1 MAEAGPNEVR
11 ELVDTA
17 YMRGRMSGRPR
28 SALVT
33 RAVNRACYAGRA
45 LWLVAALGGVAA
57 HRLVAADVTV
67 AAQGTEYL
75 LTRGMPGDQTQP
87 HLSINANG
95 GYLVW
100 QDNAVDGAGLGIGAA
115 ELNGSLSPIPTRM
128 FRVNEITAGDQENP
142 QVQLLKDGGAIFVWQ
157 GGKPG
162 AQDIWARVLG
172 PGGTFTSGDLR
183 LNTATGS
190 QHANPAVAV
199 LSDGRVVVLWSS
211 FGQDGSM
218 QGIFGQRLAPN
229 GDKLGGE
236 FQVNQFS
243 SYNQRNPA
251 LTAVDGGA
259 FVAAWVSEQQS
270 YENSVEVFARRF
282 DATGAALGDEFR
294 LNSATNLCAN
304 PVLAPGWNGGIV
316 AAWSERYLPDL
327 TNMWDV
333 VVGTFDAGGHPVG
346 SPAMI
351 NTYRPNNQFAPQ
363 IAALGD
369 TRLVVWDSLWE
380 DGSRDGV
387 YGRLLNANGLM
398 GDEFRINTTTVSQQL
413 QPVAAADG
421 ASRFLVAW
429 AGFAGGDASFEIF
442 GQRFAGQQVLPA
454 PGAPVVSA
462 LDSYSLMVSWAPL
475 AGYSDL
481 AGYRLFVD
489 GAATP
494 VVLTNNFYILTDL
507 DPATTHSFRLAYE
520 LTGSQ
525 VSPLSE
531 PATGMTWGRD
541 RNHDGLPD
549 DWQILYWGADSSTW
563 PAPSADA
570 DGDGASNLAEFLAG
584 TDPSN
589 AESALRVSIAPTTGG
604 LLVQWNALPGSIYQL
619 QTSGDLKSWSDAA
632 GPAFAPGSVASS
644 VIPGTN
650 STAYY
655 RVIRVR

>member
-1 MAEAGPNEVR
+1 
-11 ELVDTA
+11 
-17 YMRGRMSGRPR
+17 MRGTMSRRPR
-28 SALVT
+28 SASVT
-33 RAVNRACYAGRA
+33 PAVVRARHAGRA
-45 LWLVAALGGVAA
+45 VWLVLALGLAATYRVAA
-57 HRLVAADVTV
+57 ADLTV

-75 LTRGMPGDQTQP
+75 VTRGIPGDQTQP
-87 HLSINANG
+87 HLSINAHG

-128 FRVNEITAGDQENP
+128 FRVNELTAGDQENP
-142 QVQLLKDGGAIFVWQ
+142 QVQLLKNGGAIFVWQ
-157 GGKPG
+157 GGQAG
-162 AQDIWARVLG
+162 SQDIWARIIRPEGV
-172 PGGTFTSGDLR
+172 FTTGDLR
-183 LNTATGS
+183 LNTATGN
-190 QHANPAVAV
+190 QHANPAITL
-199 LSDGRVVVLWSS
+199 LSDGNLVVLWSS

-218 QGIFGQRLAPN
+218 QGVFGQRLAPN
-229 GDKLGGE
+229 GDKLGTE

-251 LTAVDGGA
+251 LTPVDGGA

-282 DATGAALGDEFR
+282 DAAGNPVGDEFR
-294 LNSATNLCAN
+294 LNTATNLCAN
-304 PVLAPGWNGGIV
+304 PVLAPGWNGGFV

-333 VVGTFDAGGHPVG
+333 VVGTFDAAGQPVG
-346 SPAMI
+346 SPAVV

-369 TRLVVWDSLWE
+369 TRLVVWDSLWQ

-387 YGRLLNANGLM
+387 YGRLLNSNGAV
-398 GDEFRINTTTVSQQL
+398 GGEFRVNTTTVSQQL
-413 QPVAAADG
+413 QPTVATDG
-421 ASRFLVAW
+421 SGRFLVAW

-442 GQRFAGQQVLPA
+442 GQRFAGEQVLPA

-475 AGYSDL
+475 AGYNDL

-494 VVLTNNFYILTDL
+494 LALTNNFYILSDL
-507 DPATTHSFRLAYE
+507 DPATTHNFRLAYE
-520 LTGSQ
+520 LTGGR

-531 PATGMTWGRD
+531 PASGLTWGRD

-549 DWQILYWGADSSTW
+549 DWQALYWGADSSMW

-584 TDPSN
+584 TDPTK
-589 AESALRVSIAPTTGG
+589 ADSALRVSIAPTTGG